1 MTPVIYKWRLSDLEL
16 TGTLYQICV
25 RGGLKIETSKVVHSQ
40 KMFALVIRLWWSS
53 EDATFRFVA
62 ATTTITTTITTFV
75 KFDATLANQRE
86 LVTIKR

>member
-1 MTPVIYKWRLSDLEL
+1 MRLSDLEL
-16 TGTLYQICV
+16 TGTLYKICV

-62 ATTTITTTITTFV
+62 ATTTITTFV